1 MVRVDW
7 SRRRRSSST
16 ARRTGNLL
24 TFRKRKRLR
33 RTESSF
39 HSPPRRPHATP
50 TATKASSSPG
60 EGDSSE
66 GEGVEAR
73 GLRGWRST
81 SKQWARSLARSARR
95 QGAWSGVA
103 RARGGC
109 SPGRGGWSRL
119 ADVEARAVSEGA
131 LQLEDGAGGLAHG
144 RVEHHHLQAE
154 VEVGACHGVVVSNG
168 GEGAG
173 SGSGLQVQALQAPV
187 QVGCAGM
194 LAGGGGRWWRGAWWR
209 RRGGAARHV
218 KGEDAGDDHVRRVR
232 LGEVRR
238 DLLDDQQRRCE
249 RRLESRRHAA
259 PRADGRV
266 VALIHLSRHGAR
278 TREWQTILHAMLCLS

>member
-173 SGSGLQVQALQAPV
+173 SGTG
-187 QVGCAGM
+187 AGAGTGAAGTG
-194 LAGGGGRWWRGAWWR
+194 AGGLCWYAGGWR
-209 RRGGAARHV
+209 RQAGAGGVVAASWRGGAP
-218 KGEDAGDDHVRRVR
+218 
-232 LGEVRR
+232 
-238 DLLDDQQRRCE
+238 CE
-249 RRLESRRHAA
+249 RRRCRRR
-259 PRADGRV
+259 PRA
-266 VALIHLSRHGAR
+266 SRASWR
-278 TREWQTILHAMLCLS
+278 SATRSPR